1 MSTTFSGSIQSK
13 KKSELQDIAIA
24 LDISDIGTR
33 EDLQNRIR
41 QHLTQ
46 YEPELSEDPRFSG
59 LFGRGR
65 KRSAQPQ
72 MLMTIKEDV
81 RSVTSEEN
89 ELVFIKPSPGHATR
103 QTLSYRTLSPP
114 LNDSVARVVAELE
127 PANVPLPIT
136 PVPSAMVKVA
146 SAIRQDARSLIKK
159 AKEQEQ
165 TLLNEGRKRL
175 ARQKK
180 ALSHWVH
187 IYAFTVI
194 TELGTIFYT
203 SWPTYVRSDND
214 NKVVTFLLQAVAL
227 FRLQGPLFGYWLI
240 PTLVLPL
247 LFGMLVSFNTPDQDL
262 DPVTIAIVRVACAFA
277 GNWYIDPTVL
287 GPRWRRLSACV
298 HVAFAFAEAIGAKSS
313 VREVG
318 EADTV

>member
-1 MSTTFSGSIQSK
+1 MSTTFSSSIQS

-24 LDISDIGTR
+24 LDISNIGTR

-59 LFGRGR
+59 LFGRGW
-65 KRSAQPQ
+65 KRSVQPQ
-72 MLMTIKEDV
+72 MLTTIKEDV
-81 RSVTSEEN
+81 RSVTSEKN

-103 QTLSYRTLSPP
+103 QTLSYHTLSPP
-114 LNDSVARVVAELE
+114 LNNSVARVVAELE

-136 PVPSAMVKVA
+136 PVPSAMVKVT
-146 SAIRQDARSLIKK
+146 SAIRQDATSLIKK

-175 ARQKK
+175 ARQKTQTGLV
-180 ALSHWVH
+180 A
-187 IYAFTVI
+187 
-194 TELGTIFYT
+194 LGTYLRLHGSNRTQDHLLYLLADICQ
-203 SWPTYVRSDND
+203 VRQRQQSSD
-214 NKVVTFLLQAVAL
+214 AVAL

-240 PTLVLPL
+240 PTLVLPF
-247 LFGMLVSFNTPDQDL
+247 LFGMLVSFNSPDQDL
-262 DPVTIAIVRVACAFA
+262 DPVTIAIVRVACGFG

-287 GPRWRRLSACV
+287 GPRWRRLSGCV
-298 HVAFAFAEAIGAKSS
+298 HVAFAFAEAIGAKFS
-313 VREVG
+313 VHEVG
-318 EADTV
+318 KADT